1 MRGPGCIEALHAN
14 PTGAPSNQQS
24 GRLIQPIQNQI
35 CDPIT
40 VAFHHYHVPIAMDAA
55 IGQPDELRRGAL
67 CGQPGGNVFVGLT
80 RMLEICIAGHDD
92 YGLSAEAGWIPHSHL
107 GPTHI

>member
-1 MRGPGCIEALHAN
+1 M
-14 PTGAPSNQQS
+14 
-24 GRLIQPIQNQI
+24 
-35 CDPIT
+35 
-40 VAFHHYHVPIAMDAA
+40 
-55 IGQPDELRRGAL
+55 RRGAL